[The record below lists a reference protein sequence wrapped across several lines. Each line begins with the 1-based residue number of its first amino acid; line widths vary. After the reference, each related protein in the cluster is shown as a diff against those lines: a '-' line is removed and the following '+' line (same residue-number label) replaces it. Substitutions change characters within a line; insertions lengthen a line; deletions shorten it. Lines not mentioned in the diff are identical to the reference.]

1 MGMTQ
6 RRRPAYG
13 INPGHGYVK
22 LVLLMDGHG
31 PATITLPSLISPA
44 QRQLAGAIRRVET
57 VGFGDRQWWIGQDA
71 LISRDSRTALNQD
84 RVRDPV
90 FIPVLV
96 KGALERMELDGRRVP
111 VDTLAQEAF
120 CVTGLPATWS
130 VDLELAQA
138 LVERLRAAARLRK
151 VRVIAEPLGIVYAA
165 LLDNDGE
172 IVGDEVLQRGRI
184 AVIDLGHHT
193 LDIAVMQRMVPEPE
207 SLATYQLGTARP
219 LHSLQQRLA
228 AKYDLRELSLFAV
241 DEAVRTGTLRVGAV
255 SETLPA
261 GWDAPLLENARSIL
275 KHLEEAWGSG
285 RQFDAIL
292 VGGGGA
298 EVPALAEAIQ
308 GHFKHARVLPD
319 GQIAVALGYARL
331 GRLLAQQVGRA

>member
-1 MGMTQ
+1 MAQ
-6 RRRPAYG
+6 RRRPVYG
-13 INPGHGYVK
+13 INPGHGYAK
-22 LVLLMDGHG
+22 LVLLTDGHA
-31 PATITLPSLISPA
+31 PATITLPAVISPA
-44 QRQLAGAIRRVET
+44 QRQLAGAIRWVET
-57 VGFGDRQWWIGQDA
+57 VSFGDRQWWIGQDA
-71 LISRDSRTALNQD
+71 LIARDSRTALNQE

-96 KGALERMELDGRRVP
+96 KGALERMELDGRRVRM
-111 VDTLAQEAF
+111 DTVAQEAL

-130 VDLELAQA
+130 VDRDLAQA
-138 LVERLRAAARLRK
+138 LVERLRAAVRLRK

-172 IVGDEVLQRGRI
+172 IVGDEALQRGRV

-193 LDIAVMQRMVPEPE
+193 LDIAVMQRMAPEPD

-219 LHSLQQRLA
+219 LHRLQQRLA
-228 AKYDLRELSLFAV
+228 ARYDLRELSLFAV

-255 SETLPA
+255 RETLPS
-261 GWDAPLLENARSIL
+261 GWDTPLVENARSIV

-298 EVPALAEAIQ
+298 EVPALTEAIQ
-308 GHFKHARVLPD
+308 AQFSHAQVLPD

-331 GRLLAQQVGRA
+331 GRRLGAHAGRA

>member
-1 MGMTQ
+1 MAQ
-6 RRRPAYG
+6 RRRPVYG
-13 INPGHGYVK
+13 INPGHGYAK
-22 LVLLMDGHG
+22 LVLLTDGHA
-31 PATITLPSLISPA
+31 PATITLPAVISPA

-57 VGFGDRQWWIGQDA
+57 VSFGDRQWWIGQDA
-71 LISRDSRTALNQD
+71 LIARDSRTALNQE

-96 KGALERMELDGRRVP
+96 KGALERMELDGRRVRM
-111 VDTLAQEAF
+111 DTVAQEAL

-130 VDLELAQA
+130 VDRDLAQA

-172 IVGDEVLQRGRI
+172 IVGDEALQGGRV

-193 LDIAVMQRMVPEPE
+193 LDIAVMQRMAPEPD

-219 LHSLQQRLA
+219 LHRLQQRLA
-228 AKYDLRELSLFAV
+228 ARYDLRELSLFAV

-255 SETLPA
+255 REALPS
-261 GWDAPLLENARSIL
+261 GWDTPLVENARSIV

-298 EVPALAEAIQ
+298 EVPALTEAIQ
-308 GHFKHARVLPD
+308 AQFSHAQVLPD

-331 GRLLAQQVGRA
+331 GRRLGEHAGRA